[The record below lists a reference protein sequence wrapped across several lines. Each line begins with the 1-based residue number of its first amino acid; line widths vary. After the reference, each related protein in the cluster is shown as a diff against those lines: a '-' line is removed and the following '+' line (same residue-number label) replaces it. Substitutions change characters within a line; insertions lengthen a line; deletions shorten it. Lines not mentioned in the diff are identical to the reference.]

1 MANILFVLV
10 FTGLIFESVS
20 TEHQARPGIRLR
32 VTDKGL
38 QYGKKYT
45 VTLRVEKSLSFL
57 FYTLFSVVQALFDS
71 ISFEFIAYSIP
82 RAGLFHALIQRRREV
97 CW

>member
-10 FTGLIFESVS
+10 FTGLIFECFS
-20 TEHQARPGIRLR
+20 TEHQVRPGIRLR
-32 VTDKGL
+32 VTTKGL

-45 VTLRVEKSLSFL
+45 VTLRVEKSLSFPIL
-57 FYTLFSVVQALFDS
+57 YAFSVVQALFNS

-82 RAGLFHALIQRRREV
+82 PAGLFHPNTTP
-97 CW
+97 